1 VKRTAETLRTH
12 LRGFDVLTRTGDDE
26 FGALLP
32 DPGPAPEERVTALA
46 RAVAEEIAKD
56 DALAGAGRPSLA
68 FGYAVHPGDG
78 SDRDALLERARKPR
92 IRMV

>member
-1 VKRTAETLRTH
+1 VQTLRTH

-26 FGALLP
+26 FVALLP

-78 SDRDALLERARKPR
+78 DDRDALLERARKPR